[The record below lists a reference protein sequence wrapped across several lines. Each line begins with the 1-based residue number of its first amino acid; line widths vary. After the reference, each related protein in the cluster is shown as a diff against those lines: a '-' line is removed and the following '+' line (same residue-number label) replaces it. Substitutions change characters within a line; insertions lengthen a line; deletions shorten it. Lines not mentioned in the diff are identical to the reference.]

1 MNEEKITEFFIDIS
15 TKLGS
20 IQQNLKGLSDIILKH
35 ESRLTLLEQNFQK
48 HLLDVA
54 NTNNNNNNN
63 NSSFKNEI
71 IKLLCK
77 CLLIGSLTIAS
88 LSGAGGILKMIFDL

>member
-1 MNEEKITEFFIDIS
+1 MNEEKITEYFIDIS

-20 IQQNLKGLSDIILKH
+20 IQQNLSDLSETILKH
-35 ESRLTLLEQNFQK
+35 ESRLTILEQNFQK
-48 HLLDVA
+48 HLLEVA
-54 NTNNNNNNN
+54 KCGGANS

-77 CLLIGSLTIAS
+77 CLLIGSVTIAS
-88 LSGAGGILKMIFDL
+88 LSGAGGILKMIFGL

>member
-1 MNEEKITEFFIDIS
+1 MNEEKITEYFIDIS

-20 IQQNLKGLSDIILKH
+20 IQQNLSDLSETILKH
-35 ESRLTLLEQNFQK
+35 ESRLTLLEQSFHK
-48 HLLDVA
+48 HLLEVA
-54 NTNNNNNNN
+54 NNSNN

>member
-1 MNEEKITEFFIDIS
+1 MNEEKITEYFIDIS

-20 IQQNLKGLSDIILKH
+20 IQQNLNDLSETILKH
-35 ESRLTLLEQNFQK
+35 ESRLTLLEQNFHK

-54 NTNNNNNNN
+54 NNSNTP
-63 NSSFKNEI
+63 SSFKNEI

-77 CLLIGSLTIAS
+77 GVLVGSVTIAS
-88 LSGAGGILKMIFDL
+88 LSGAGGILKMIFGL

>member
-20 IQQNLKGLSDIILKH
+20 IQQNLKDLSETILKH

-54 NTNNNNNNN
+54 NNTGNNSS
-63 NSSFKNEI
+63 SSFKNDI
-71 IKLLCK
+71 IKLLSK
-77 CLLIGSLTIAS
+77 CVLVGSVTVAS
-88 LSGAGGILKMIFDL
+88 LSGAGGILKIIFGV

>member
-1 MNEEKITEFFIDIS
+1 MNEEKITEYFIDIS

-20 IQQNLKGLSDIILKH
+20 IQQNLSDLSETILKH
-35 ESRLTLLEQNFQK
+35 ESRLTLLEQSFHK

-54 NTNNNNNNN
+54 NNSNN

-77 CLLIGSLTIAS
+77 CLLVGSVTIAS
-88 LSGAGGILKMIFDL
+88 LSGAGGILKLIFCL

>member
-54 NTNNNNNNN
+54 NTNNN
-63 NSSFKNEI
+63 SSFKNEI